1 MPRLTG
7 KRILVTGAGGGL
19 GRSISE
25 RLLAEG
31 AAVVA
36 TDHDEA
42 ALRKNASALAQAG
55 DVTPI
60 VADLLKDAEIE
71 SLAADASRQGA
82 IDGLVN
88 CAGLYPN
95 TPVLDLSA
103 TEWDRVL
110 GLNLRAPFLLTK
122 ALIPALRERGGAI
135 VNISSTASVLAR
147 PGIAHY
153 GASKAGL
160 SQLTRVLAV
169 ELAPFKIRVN
179 AVLPGVIATERVMS
193 KSDTP
198 ETAAEMTAKIARI
211 PQRRLGQPDEVAP
224 LVAYL
229 LSDEASYVTGAL
241 MTVDGGFSLGIATY
255 GQDAV

>member
-1 MPRLTG
+1 MSRLSG

-19 GRSISE
+19 GRCISE

-36 TDHDEA
+36 TDHDEG
-42 ALRKNASALAQAG
+42 ALRKNTSALVKAG
-55 DVTPI
+55 EVTPI
-60 VADLLKDAEIE
+60 VADLLKDAAIDA
-71 SLAADASRQGA
+71 LAVDASRGGP

-95 TPVLDLSA
+95 TQVLDLGA
-103 TEWDRVL
+103 AEWDRVL

-122 ALIPALRERGGAI
+122 ALVPAMRERGGAI

-169 ELAPFKIRVN
+169 ELAPLKIRVN

-198 ETAAEMTAKIARI
+198 EAAAEMKAKIARI
-211 PQRRLGQPDEVAP
+211 PQRRLGEPGEVAP

-229 LSDEASYVTGAL
+229 LSEEASYVTGAL
-241 MTVDGGFSLGIATY
+241 MTVDGGFSLGISTY
-255 GQDAV
+255 AD

>member
-1 MPRLTG
+1 MSRLNG

-19 GRSISE
+19 GRAISQ
-25 RLLAEG
+25 RLLGEG

-42 ALRKNASALAQAG
+42 ALQRNAAELAELG
-55 DVTPI
+55 RITPI
-60 VADLLKDAEIE
+60 VSDLLNDAAIVA
-71 SLAADASRQGA
+71 LATEAARGGPL
-82 IDGLVN
+82 DGLVN

-95 TPVLDLSA
+95 TPVTELGA
-103 TEWDRVL
+103 AEWDRVL

-122 ALIPALRERGGAI
+122 ALIPALRERGGAV

-169 ELAPFKIRVN
+169 ELAPLKIRVN

-193 KSDTP
+193 TSSTP
-198 ETAAEMTAKIARI
+198 EAAAEMKAKIARI
-211 PQRRLGQPDEVAP
+211 PQQRLGKPDEVAP

-241 MTVDGGFSLGIATY
+241 MTVDGGFSLGIAAY
-255 GQDAV
+255 GGDEN

>member
-1 MPRLTG
+1 MAKAP
-7 KRILVTGAGGGL
+7 
-19 GRSISE
+19 
-25 RLLAEG
+25 
-31 AAVVA
+31 AVVA
-36 TDHDEA
+36 SDYDEA
-42 ALRKNASALAQAG
+42 ALQKN
-55 DVTPI
+55 VTELTELGNISSI
-60 VADLLKDAEIE
+60 VSDLLKDASIE
-71 SLAADASRQGA
+71 TLAADASRDGT

-103 TEWDRVL
+103 AEWDQVL

-122 ALIPALRERGGAI
+122 ALIPAMRERGGAI

-169 ELAPFKIRVN
+169 ELAPLKIRVN
-179 AVLPGVIATERVMS
+179 AVLPGVIATERVIS

-198 ETAAEMTAKIARI
+198 EAEAEMKAKVARI
-211 PQRRLGQPDEVAP
+211 PQRRLGEPGEVAP

-241 MTVDGGFSLGIATY
+241 MTVDGGFSLGIASY
-255 GQDAV
+255 GPDPV

>member
-1 MPRLTG
+1 MLRLSG

-19 GRSISE
+19 GRAISE
-25 RLLAEG
+25 RLLREG

-36 TDHDEA
+36 TDRDET
-42 ALRKNASALAQAG
+42 ALHSTVTELAELG
-55 DVTPI
+55 NISPI
-60 VADLLKDAEIE
+60 VSDLLKDASIDA
-71 SLAADASRQGA
+71 LANEAARGGPV
-82 IDGLVN
+82 DGLVN

-95 TPVLDLSA
+95 TPVLALSA
-103 TEWDRVL
+103 AEWDRVL

-179 AVLPGVIATERVMS
+179 AVVPGVIATERVLS
-193 KSDTP
+193 TSDTP
-198 ETAAEMTAKIARI
+198 EAAAEMKAKIARI
-211 PQRRLGQPDEVAP
+211 PQRRLGKPDEVAP

-229 LSDEASYVTGAL
+229 ISDEASYVTGAP
-241 MTVDGGFSLGIATY
+241 MTVDGGFSLGIPVY
-255 GQDAV
+255 GSDSN

>member
-1 MPRLTG
+1 MSRLSG

-19 GRSISE
+19 GRAISE
-25 RLLAEG
+25 RLLGEG

-42 ALRKNASALAQAG
+42 ALRKNASALG
-55 DVTPI
+55 KVGEVTPI
-60 VADLLKDAEIE
+60 GADLLEDASIE
-71 SLAADASRQGA
+71 ALAAEASRDGG

-95 TPVLDLSA
+95 TPIMNLGA
-103 TEWDRVL
+103 AEWDQVL

-122 ALIPALRERGGAI
+122 ALIPAMRERGGAV

-198 ETAAEMTAKIARI
+198 EAAAEMRAKVARI
-211 PQRRLGQPDEVAP
+211 PQRRLGEPNEVAP

-255 GQDAV
+255 GADAV

>member
-1 MPRLTG
+1 
-7 KRILVTGAGGGL
+7 
-19 GRSISE
+19 
-25 RLLAEG
+25 
-31 AAVVA
+31 
-36 TDHDEA
+36 
-42 ALRKNASALAQAG
+42 
-55 DVTPI
+55 
-60 VADLLKDAEIE
+60 
-71 SLAADASRQGA
+71 
-82 IDGLVN
+82 
-88 CAGLYPN
+88 
-95 TPVLDLSA
+95 
-103 TEWDRVL
+103 
-110 GLNLRAPFLLTK
+110 
-122 ALIPALRERGGAI
+122 

-198 ETAAEMTAKIARI
+198 EAAAEMTAKIARI

>member
-1 MPRLTG
+1 MPRLSG

-25 RLLAEG
+25 RLLGEG
-31 AAVVA
+31 ATVVA
-36 TDHDEA
+36 SDYDEA
-42 ALRKNASALAQAG
+42 ALLKTVTELAKPG
-55 DVTPI
+55 EISPI
-60 VADLLKDAEIE
+60 LSDLLKDVSIE
-71 SLAADASRQGA
+71 TLAAEAVRSGA

-95 TPVLDLSA
+95 TPVLDLGA
-103 TEWDRVL
+103 AEWDQVL

-122 ALIPALRERGGAI
+122 ALIPSMRERGGAI

-169 ELAPFKIRVN
+169 ELAPLKIRVN
-179 AVLPGVIATERVMS
+179 AVLPGVIATERVIS

-198 ETAAEMTAKIARI
+198 EAKAEMAAKVARI
-211 PQRRLGQPDEVAP
+211 PQRRLGTPGEVAP

-241 MTVDGGFSLGIATY
+241 MTVDGGFSLGIASY
-255 GQDAV
+255 GQDPV

>member
-1 MPRLTG
+1 MKRLEG
-7 KRILVTGAGGGL
+7 KRILVTGAAGGL
-19 GRSISE
+19 GGAIVA
-25 RLLAEG
+25 RLAAEG

-36 TDHDEA
+36 TDRD
-42 ALRKNASALAQAG
+42 ASALEALRDGSA
-55 DVTPI
+55 TPTTAI
-60 VADLLKDAEIE
+60 VADLLSE
-71 SLAADASRQGA
+71 SSIQKLAAAAAAGGT

-88 CAGLYPN
+88 CAGMYPV
-95 TPVLDLSA
+95 TALDDLSA
-103 TEWDRVL
+103 AEWDEVL

-122 ALIPALRERGGAI
+122 ALVPAMRGRDGAV

-169 ELAPFKIRVN
+169 ELAPHRIRVN
-179 AVLPGVIATERVMS
+179 AVLPGVIATERVLAAAS
-193 KSDTP
+193 GP
-198 ETAAEMTAKIARI
+198 AAEAEMKAKVARI
-211 PQRRLGQPDEVAP
+211 PLRRLGEAREVAP

-241 MTVDGGFSLGIATY
+241 MVVDGGFSLGIASY
-255 GQDAV
+255 AN

>member
-1 MPRLTG
+1 MSRLSG

-19 GRSISE
+19 GRAISE
-25 RLLAEG
+25 RLLSEG

-36 TDHDEA
+36 TDHDGS
-42 ALRKNASALAQAG
+42 ALRKTGFDLTG
-55 DVTPI
+55 RGEMTLI
-60 VADLLKDAEIE
+60 VADLLNDAAIE
-71 SLAADASRQGA
+71 TLVDDASLDGA

-95 TPVLDLSA
+95 TPVMDLSA
-103 TEWDRVL
+103 AEWDSVL
-110 GLNLRAPFLLTK
+110 GLNLRAPFLLIK
-122 ALIPALRERGGAI
+122 ALIPALRERGGVI

-153 GASKAGL
+153 GASKAAL

-169 ELAPFKIRVN
+169 ELASFKIRVN
-179 AVLPGVIATERVMS
+179 AVLPGVIATERVMVMN
-193 KSDTP
+193 DTP
-198 ETAAEMTAKIARI
+198 AAAAEMKAKIARI
-211 PQRRLGQPDEVAP
+211 PLGRLGAPEEVAP

-255 GQDAV
+255 DAEPN

>member
-1 MPRLTG
+1 MSRLSG

-19 GRSISE
+19 GRAISE
-25 RLLAEG
+25 RLLREG

-36 TDHDEA
+36 TDHDERT
-42 ALRKNASALAQAG
+42 LQKN
-55 DVTPI
+55 VTELTRLGEISPI
-60 VADLLKDAEIE
+60 VSDLLSEGSIDR
-71 SLAADASRQGA
+71 LAAEASHSGA
-82 IDGLVN
+82 VDGLVN

-95 TPVLDLSA
+95 TPILDLGA
-103 TEWDRVL
+103 AEWDEVL

-122 ALIPALRERGGAI
+122 ALIPAMRERGGAI

-169 ELAPFKIRVN
+169 ELAPFDIRVN

-198 ETAAEMTAKIARI
+198 QAKAEMNAKVARI
-211 PQRRLGQPDEVAP
+211 PQRRLGEPSEVAP